1 MRYRRFGQTDL
12 EVSEYGFGAWGIGGN
27 SYGPVARADALE
39 ALAVAEE
46 LGCNLVDTA
55 AVYGESEALIGEFL
69 KGRRDRWVVA
79 SKYSFQKE
87 GVEQTL
93 EQQLRR
99 LGTDYI
105 DFYQLHSAP
114 PAKEEIYRTLERLKE
129 SGKVRYI
136 GLSLYS
142 AHSIRQVLAD
152 KRMDGFQVA
161 FSLIDV
167 QPYRQCHRSV
177 QQAGKGVLIRSS
189 LKSGLLTGKYAVG
202 TRFDPER
209 DHRARDMTAEEIDRT
224 LLWLESFRFLEQTEG
239 SLLHAAARYPL
250 AYEATSSV
258 LLGAR
263 NGEQARVNFG
273 EIPERP
279 LSDDS
284 LKRIEAVQRELK
296 IGRVNPLRQWLG
308 RLKHALRG

>member
-12 EVSEYGFGAWGIGGN
+12 EVSEYGFGAWGIGGD
-27 SYGPVARADALE
+27 SYGPVERADALA

-55 AVYGESEALIGEFL
+55 AVYGESEAIIGEFL

-79 SKYSFQKE
+79 TKYSFQKDGLE
-87 GVEQTL
+87 KTL

-114 PAKEEIYRTLERLKE
+114 DASDEIYRQLERLQA
-129 SGKVRYI
+129 SGKLRYI
-136 GLSLYS
+136 GVSLYS
-142 AHSIRQVLAD
+142 ANNIRQVLAD
-152 KRMDGFQVA
+152 DRLDGFQVA
-161 FSLIDV
+161 FSLVDV
-167 QPYRQCHRSV
+167 QPYRQCREAIAA
-177 QQAGKGVLIRSS
+177 AGKGVLIRSS
-189 LKSGLLTGKYAVG
+189 LKSGLLTGKYAPGV
-202 TRFDPER
+202 RFDPER

-224 LLWLESFRFLEQTEG
+224 LNWLESFRFLEQTEG

-250 AYEATSSV
+250 AFATTSSV

-263 NGEQARVNFG
+263 NAEQARVNFG
-273 EIPERP
+273 EIADRP
-279 LSDDS
+279 LSRES
-284 LKRIEAVQRELK
+284 LERIERVQRELG
-296 IGRVNPLRQWLG
+296 IGRVNPLRSLFS
-308 RLKHALRG
+308 RLLHAIRG